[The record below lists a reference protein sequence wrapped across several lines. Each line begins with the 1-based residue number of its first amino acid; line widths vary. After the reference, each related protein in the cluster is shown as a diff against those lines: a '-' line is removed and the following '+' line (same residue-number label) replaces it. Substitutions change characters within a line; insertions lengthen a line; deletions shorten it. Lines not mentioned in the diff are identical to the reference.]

1 MGVTLVI
8 MDKQTQFIDWLCG
21 KGKFP
26 FFQDKMEVSMPEGFK
41 KCGVKDCEEYSVTE
55 IELDYPSHFVPMCE
69 GHSSFYLKELDLQE
83 SRAIGN

>member
-1 MGVTLVI
+1 MSNL
-8 MDKQTQFIDWLCG
+8 KQINDFHEKQMNALLGFI
-21 KGKFP
+21 
-26 FFQDKMEVSMPEGFK
+26 GFSEK